1 MIISFKDRSL
11 SGTIEAPASKSI
23 YHRELI
29 VRFLCG
35 DRSNLMDLP
44 GDNDDVKATKA
55 CLRALKDARDG
66 VSEGDV
72 ILPCNESG
80 STLRFMIPVAS
91 AFLLRAGNSVN
102 RRLVFE
108 TKGRLC
114 DRPLGELSD
123 AMAPHG
129 ISISKDMEAR
139 TVIVEGEM
147 TSGIYTIDGSVSS
160 QYISGLIMA
169 LPMFDEESRI
179 DVTGGIKSVHYIEL
193 TENVLKKYGCG
204 IRRIEDTYYPEN
216 NGYKT
221 KPNDSF
227 SVEGD
232 WSNGAFLLC
241 LKEFTGIEVTNLNPD
256 SAQGD
261 KAIVDFLSEVKKAN
275 GNEVTFDCADIP
287 DIAPYMAVL
296 AAFKTAKTTL
306 TSTARLRI
314 KESDRSKAVCEQLA
328 AVGVKTEENEDSIVI
343 YGFEGDAPE
352 DVVEIDSYHDHRM
365 AMCAV
370 LIAAALK
377 TEISIDE
384 IDCMNKSFPELREL
398 VIKELCK

>member
-1 MIISFKDRSL
+1 MKITFEGKNL
-11 SGTIEAPASKSI
+11 SGVIKAPASKSI

-35 DRSNLMDLP
+35 DRENLEVMD
-44 GDNDDVKATKA
+44 GDNDDVQATKA
-55 CLRALKDARDG
+55 CLRAIRDAQDG
-66 VSEGDV
+66 INKGDV

-91 AFLLRAGNSVN
+91 ACLLRSGAQISNK
-102 RRLVFE
+102 LVFT

-114 DRPLGELSD
+114 DRPLGELAD
-123 AMAPHG
+123 AMGPHG
-129 ISISKDMEAR
+129 ITISKNMEER
-139 TVIVEGEM
+139 TVIVEGTM
-147 TSGIYTIDGSVSS
+147 TPGVYTIDGSVSS

-169 LPMFDEESRI
+169 LPLFDSESRI

-193 TENVLKKYGCG
+193 TENVLRKYDCG
-204 IRRIEDTYYPEN
+204 ITREGDTYLPEAG
-216 NGYKT
+216 GYKT
-221 KPNDSF
+221 KPEGEF

-241 LKEFTGIEVTNLNPD
+241 LKEFTDIEVTNLNPE

-261 KAIVDFLSEVKKAN
+261 KAIVDFLNEVKSAN
-275 GNEVTFDCADIP
+275 GGEVTFDCADIP

-296 AAFKTAKTTL
+296 AAFRTSKTTL
-306 TSTARLRI
+306 TSTGRLRI

-328 AVGVKTEENEDSIVI
+328 AIGVKTVENEDSIEI
-343 YGFEGDAPE
+343 YAYNNTAPSDIILE
-352 DVVEIDSYHDHRM
+352 SYHDHRM

-377 TEISIDE
+377 TTITIDE

-398 VIKELCK
+398 CMKELCE

>member
-1 MIISFKDRSL
+1 MKINFADNKL
-11 SGTIEAPASKSI
+11 QGTIQAPPSKSI

-35 DRSNLMDLP
+35 DRDNLEVLP
-44 GDNDDVKATKA
+44 GDNDDVQATKA
-55 CLRALKDARDG
+55 CLKALKDAADG
-66 VSEGDV
+66 VNKGDV

-80 STLRFMIPVAS
+80 STIRFMIPVAS
-91 AFLLRAGNSVN
+91 AFLLRDGAKVSSK
-102 RRLVFE
+102 LVFT

-114 DRPLGELSD
+114 DRPLGELAD
-123 AMAPHG
+123 AMVPHG
-129 ISISKDMEAR
+129 ISITKNMEDR
-139 TVIVEGEM
+139 TVVVEGTM
-147 TSGIYTIDGSVSS
+147 TSGTYTIDGSVSS

-169 LPMFDEESRI
+169 LPLFGDESKI

-193 TENVLKKYGCG
+193 TENVLRKYGCG
-204 IRRIEDTYYPEN
+204 IKRVDDTYLPEAG
-216 NGYKT
+216 GYKT
-221 KPNDSF
+221 KPTDDF
-227 SVEGD
+227 QVEGD

-261 KAIVDFLSEVKKAN
+261 KAIVDFLKAVEDSK
-275 GNEVTFDCADIP
+275 GGEVTFDCADIP

-296 AAFKTAKTTL
+296 AAFKTSKTTL
-306 TSTARLRI
+306 TSTGRLRI

-328 AVGVKTEENEDSIVI
+328 AIGVKTEENEDSIVI
-343 YGFEGDAPE
+343 YAYENTAPSDIILE
-352 DVVEIDSYHDHRM
+352 SYHDHRM

-377 TEISIDE
+377 TCVEIDE

-398 VIKELCK
+398 CIKELC

>member
-1 MIISFKDRSL
+1 MKINFADNKL
-11 SGTIEAPASKSI
+11 QGTIQAPPSKSI

-35 DRSNLMDLP
+35 DRDNLEVLP
-44 GDNDDVKATKA
+44 GDNDDVQATKA
-55 CLRALKDARDG
+55 CLKALKEAADG
-66 VSEGDV
+66 TNKGDV

-80 STLRFMIPVAS
+80 STIRFMIPVAS
-91 AFLLRAGNSVN
+91 AFLLRDGAKVSSK
-102 RRLVFE
+102 LVFT

-114 DRPLGELSD
+114 DRPLGELAD

-129 ISISKDMEAR
+129 ISITKNMEDR
-139 TVIVEGEM
+139 TVIVEGTM
-147 TSGIYTIDGSVSS
+147 TSGTYTIDGSVSS

-169 LPMFDEESRI
+169 LPLFGDESKI

-193 TENVLKKYGCG
+193 TENVLRKYGCG
-204 IRRIEDTYYPEN
+204 IKRVDDTYLPEAG
-216 NGYKT
+216 GYKT
-221 KPNDSF
+221 KPTDDF
-227 SVEGD
+227 QVEGD

-261 KAIVDFLSEVKKAN
+261 KAIVDFLKAVEDSK
-275 GNEVTFDCADIP
+275 GGEVTFDCADIP

-296 AAFKTAKTTL
+296 AAFKTSKTTL
-306 TSTARLRI
+306 TSTGRLRI

-328 AVGVKTEENEDSIVI
+328 AIGVKTEENEDSIVI
-343 YGFEGDAPE
+343 YAYENTAPSDIILE
-352 DVVEIDSYHDHRM
+352 SYHDHRM

-377 TEISIDE
+377 TCVEIDE

-398 VIKELCK
+398 CIKELC

>member
-1 MIISFKDRSL
+1 MKINFADNKLTGSIK
-11 SGTIEAPASKSI
+11 APASKSI

-35 DRSNLMDLP
+35 DRANLDVLP
-44 GDNDDVKATKA
+44 GDNDDVQATKA
-55 CLRALKDARDG
+55 CLRALRDAKD
-66 VSEGDV
+66 GDEV

-91 AFLLRAGNSVN
+91 AFLLREGAKVASK
-102 RRLVFE
+102 LIFT

-114 DRPLGELSD
+114 DRPLGELAD

-129 ISISKDMEAR
+129 ININKNMEDR
-139 TVIVEGEM
+139 TILVEGTM
-147 TSGIYTIDGSVSS
+147 TSGTYTIDGSVSS

-169 LPMFDEESRI
+169 LPLFVSESRI

-193 TENVLKKYGCG
+193 TENSLRKYGCG
-204 IRRIEDTYYPEN
+204 IQRVEDTYLPEAG
-216 NGYKT
+216 GYKT
-221 KPNDSF
+221 VPQGEF
-227 SVEGD
+227 QVEGD

-241 LKEFTGIEVTNLNPD
+241 LKEFTGVEVTNLNME

-261 KAIVDFLSEVKKAN
+261 KAIVEFLQAVKDSN
-275 GNEVTFDCADIP
+275 GGEVTFDCADIP

-296 AAFKTAKTTL
+296 AAFRTSKTTL
-306 TSTARLRI
+306 TSTGRLRI

-328 AVGVKTEENEDSIVI
+328 AIGVKTQENEDSIVI
-343 YGFEGDAPE
+343 YNYENTAPSDIILE
-352 DVVEIDSYHDHRM
+352 SYHDHRM

-377 TEISIDE
+377 TSITIDE

-398 VIKELCK
+398 CIKELCS